1 MRQKK
6 KWRERS
12 SFSRLGLLFL
22 AVLFG
27 FSVLNLLSR
36 DRVFSE
42 QENRML
48 EQLPKVRISGI
59 LDGKFM
65 RSFENYQTD
74 QFVFRDTWM
83 QIRTASQRLIGK
95 NESGGVY
102 LGDGGQLYEKPVK
115 WSDQVW
121 DNLDALKDLRSATR
135 K

>member
-83 QIRTASQRLIGK
+83 QIRTASQRRLPGRRRA
-95 NESGGVY
+95 
-102 LGDGGQLYEKPVK
+102 
-115 WSDQVW
+115 
-121 DNLDALKDLRSATR
+121 AL
-135 K
+135 